1 MLSIAIY
8 SNTDEDIITLKSL
21 IQDFLIEQKIMA
33 KTTVFRN
40 AEDIIMFPARYDIYF
55 IDMETETDV
64 IGFIKKIKQIDADGQ
79 YICMSSNSNSAALS
93 AKARADFFITK
104 PYDKEEIYEIIL
116 EIKKEIKQ
124 DSVIIKIPGGERR
137 IRTNHLNYID
147 IVKRCLCY
155 HLQDGTMFDG
165 QTLRTSFEKAIDPL
179 QHNPQFLFL
188 PPSLLI
194 NLSEIK
200 IINGDNLIFENDS
213 KLFFPKKA
221 YDTIREAW
229 INYNK
234 IN

>member
-1 MLSIAIY
+1 
-8 SNTDEDIITLKSL
+8 
-21 IQDFLIEQKIMA
+21 MA

-40 AEDIIMFPARYDIYF
+40 AEDIIMFPAQYDIYF

-64 IGFIKKIKQIDADGQ
+64 ISFIKKIKQIDADGQ

-93 AKARADFFITK
+93 AKARADFFTTK

-179 QHNPQFLFL
+179 QHNPQFF
-188 PPSLLI
+188 
-194 NLSEIK
+194 
-200 IINGDNLIFENDS
+200 
-213 KLFFPKKA
+213 
-221 YDTIREAW
+221 
-229 INYNK
+229 
-234 IN
+234 